1 MRARILSY
9 RIKFPGWS
17 REEFSPVLFRPAG
30 GYFSELPSLTHL
42 DALIMKKCP
51 MCCTQVVESHYYCPE
66 CRYPVNTPIIDPG
79 DGTTSILEQIRQG
92 WVSLLLIIGFIGGS
106 VILVRAIDWRSLNL
120 MLHGETMTAEEKN
133 LDKQSVTERLARRKV
148 SRGRNQVTGSA
159 ANAPQLAANQE
170 SRAQS
175 APATDL
181 AVASSSGAAAVER
194 TANRANHSDDQSVE
208 IEQFEAPPT
217 DQTGIVTIKSQ
228 ATARVYID
236 GQYSGVTPRTVNLN
250 AGEHQVR
257 LVSDGYLEWNDRIQV
272 RSRKQTGVLA
282 SMTRNE

>member
-1 MRARILSY
+1 
-9 RIKFPGWS
+9 
-17 REEFSPVLFRPAG
+17 
-30 GYFSELPSLTHL
+30 L

-51 MCCTQVVESHYYCPE
+51 MCRTEVNESHFYCPE
-66 CRYPVNTPIIDPG
+66 CRYPVNTPPNDQDSGP
-79 DGTTSILEQIRQG
+79 DSHWEQIRQG

-148 SRGRNQVTGSA
+148 SRGRNQVTGST
-159 ANAPQLAANQE
+159 ANATQLAANQE
-170 SRAQS
+170 SRPQS
-175 APATDL
+175 APVTDL

-194 TANRANHSDDQSVE
+194 TANRANFPDDQSVE

>member
-1 MRARILSY
+1 
-9 RIKFPGWS
+9 
-17 REEFSPVLFRPAG
+17 
-30 GYFSELPSLTHL
+30 
-42 DALIMKKCP
+42 MKKCL
-51 MCCTQVVESHYYCPE
+51 MCSTEVNESHFYCPE
-66 CRYPVNTPIIDPG
+66 CRYPVGPPPNDPDSG
-79 DGTTSILEQIRQG
+79 AASLWEQIRQG

-148 SRGRNQVTGSA
+148 SRGRNQVTGST
-159 ANAPQLAANQE
+159 ANATQLAANQE
-170 SRAQS
+170 SRPQS

-194 TANRANHSDDQSVE
+194 TANRANFPDDQSVE